1 MKAAVLYEF
10 NQPIEVRDV
19 EQEPPRGGEVRVR
32 MNAAG
37 ICASDHHVITGEA
50 VFPLPLVLGHEGSGT
65 VVEVGE
71 GVSRVKPG
79 DRCVLSFVSSCGHC
93 RLCSA
98 GKQQLCEVH
107 HSANSVQSDGTLRLN
122 DGEQQL
128 YQMHKLGVFSEYI
141 VAPEQSCYP
150 IPDEVSMEVAALI
163 GCSVTTGVGTVI
175 NCPVSKPGMT
185 VAVFGCGG
193 VGLNVIQGARLVNA
207 SRIIAVDVWDHK
219 LEFAYKFG
227 ATDVVNARAGDPV
240 EAINEIIEGGVDM
253 AFDSFGSPETTSNAV
268 KSVRRAGTA
277 VMIGLGAVGASTHI
291 NMVDFLRGQ
300 KSLLASY
307 YGMASPHETFGK
319 LIDFYTKGNLDVDS
333 LITRKYGLD
342 GINQGFEALAAG
354 EDGRGLVV
362 FD

>member
-1 MKAAVLYEF
+1 MSMVDALIVVAFIAYAVSAGFRNRRQASKNLEEYFLAGRTLPGWKAGLSMAATQFAADTPLLVTGIVATAGIFGLWQLWIFAATFLLMGFVLAGAWRRAGVVTDAELSEVRYGGTPAAVL
-10 NQPIEVRDV
+10 
-19 EQEPPRGGEVRVR
+19 RGVK
-32 MNAAG
+32 
-37 ICASDHHVITGEA
+37 A
-50 VFPLPLVLGHEGSGT
+50 V
-65 VVEVGE
+65 
-71 GVSRVKPG
+71 
-79 DRCVLSFVSSCGHC
+79 
-93 RLCSA
+93 
-98 GKQQLCEVH
+98 
-107 HSANSVQSDGTLRLN
+107 
-122 DGEQQL
+122 
-128 YQMHKLGVFSEYI
+128 Y
-141 VAPEQSCYP
+141 
-150 IPDEVSMEVAALI
+150 
-163 GCSVTTGVGTVI
+163 VGTVI

-277 VMIGLGAVGASTHI
+277 VMIGLGAVGASPHI

-319 LIDFYTKGNLDVDS
+319 LIDFYTQGNLDVDS
-333 LITRKYGLD
+333 LITRKYALD